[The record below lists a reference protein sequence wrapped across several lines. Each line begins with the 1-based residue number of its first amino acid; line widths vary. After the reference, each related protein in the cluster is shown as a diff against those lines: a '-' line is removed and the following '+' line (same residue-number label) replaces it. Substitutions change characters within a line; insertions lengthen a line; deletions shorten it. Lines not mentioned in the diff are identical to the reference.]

1 MLASERFSMIVKMV
15 NDRKYIST
23 KELALS
29 LNVTETT
36 IRRDCEEL
44 EKDGLVN
51 RKEYQQVP
59 PKVEYSLTQM
69 GRDLEPVVKEI
80 HNWIL
85 KYGFFIF

>member
-23 KELALS
+23 KELAVS

-44 EKDGLVN
+44 EKDGLLIRVH
-51 RKEYQQVP
+51 
-59 PKVEYSLTQM
+59 
-69 GRDLEPVVKEI
+69 G
-80 HNWIL
+80 
-85 KYGFFIF
+85 